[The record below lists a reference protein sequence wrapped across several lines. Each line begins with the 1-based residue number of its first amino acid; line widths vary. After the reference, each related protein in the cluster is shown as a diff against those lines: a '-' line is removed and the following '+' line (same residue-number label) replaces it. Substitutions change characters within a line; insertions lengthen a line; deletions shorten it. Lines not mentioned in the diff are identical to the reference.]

1 MLASPL
7 AHASC
12 TPSGGVTS
20 VSMASSG
27 VLSAAVPAPQSAPA
41 TPAASVD
48 VQSEARQALAAIGR
62 LEDADTA
69 LSLAAEGAA
78 LY

>member
-1 MLASPL
+1 M
-7 AHASC
+7 
-12 TPSGGVTS
+12 
-20 VSMASSG
+20 VSAP
-27 VLSAAVPAPQSAPA
+27 AVPAPQAAPSSASPSA
-41 TPAASVD
+41 D

-78 LY
+78 LYEREAVKLDGYAY